1 MVWLNA
7 TECNGSALYLDLFRT
22 ERRVGNGEARYAF
35 SGILGDGGFEGEVL
49 VEVGRTVDVVF
60 ADAWL
65 DPAALTAFFSRV
77 SRTEVEAALGE
88 ACRSLAL
95 AAERDEAEHP
105 QPRPARRRKPR
116 HDLVAETIADWG

>member
-22 ERRVGNGEARYAF
+22 ERRDCNGEARYAF
-35 SGILGDGGFEGEVL
+35 SGVLGDGGFEGEVL
-49 VEVGRTVDVVF
+49 VEVGSTVEVIF

-65 DPAALTAFFSRV
+65 DPAALDAFFSRV

-95 AAERDEAEHP
+95 VASRDEMLHP
-105 QPRPARRRKPR
+105 LPRPARRRVPR
-116 HDLVAETIADWG
+116 RDLVAEAVADWD